1 MKLKMFDSTLF
12 FFLSTPAY
20 FLGML
25 LYIYAA
31 LFQNRGSGDA
41 GSGEA
46 ALGVTARMPAPQT
59 LDKSMMG
66 TWALRVGVL
75 FSTIGVILRTIEL
88 GTASDWAVS
97 TFLPVTSTYE
107 TLTFMAWLI
116 PLVYLLMERRYRIS
130 GVGAIMAGTA
140 FTMLAVA
147 AAPSIAPRDI
157 SPVVPSL
164 QSHWLVIHVLFV
176 IIGISL
182 FTVGFGASLVLLVR
196 RAMGTQAEAL
206 KKLEELSY
214 KANALGF
221 PFYGIGGIVF
231 GGIWAKE
238 AWGNYWEWD
247 PKETAMLIAWLSY
260 AIYLHVRLQW
270 GWRDIKVAF
279 ASVAA
284 YMVVLFTWIGINY
297 FVASLHSF
305 T

>member
-1 MKLKMFDSTLF
+1 MDSTFF

-20 FLGML
+20 FLAML
-25 LYIYAA
+25 FYLYAA
-31 LFQNRGSGDA
+31 LFSPKDSMGSKAESEALDA
-41 GSGEA
+41 TAQVPVAPRMDKAKMGS
-46 ALGVTARMPAPQT
+46 
-59 LDKSMMG
+59 
-66 TWALRVGVL
+66 WALRIGVL
-75 FSTIGVILRTIEL
+75 FATVGVILRTLEL
-88 GTASDWAVS
+88 GAASDWAVS

-107 TLTFMAWLI
+107 TLTFMSWLI
-116 PLVYLLMERRYRIS
+116 PLVYSLMERRYKIE
-130 GVGAIMAGTA
+130 GVGAIMAGIA
-140 FTMLAVA
+140 FTMLAIA

-164 QSHWLVIHVLFV
+164 QSHWLVIHVLFM

-182 FTVGFGASLVLLVR
+182 FTVGFGASVILLIR
-196 RAMGTQAEAL
+196 RAMGADSALL
-206 KKLEELSY
+206 KKIEEFSY

-260 AIYLHVRLQW
+260 AIYLHVRLHW

-279 ASVAA
+279 ASIAA
-284 YMVVLFTWIGINY
+284 YIVVLFTWIGINY
-297 FVASLHSF
+297 FVSSLHSF